1 MAYDLMAGIGIQITP
16 SATLD
21 IGYRYLNSGAYS
33 YLVNPQ
39 TGQTIKEKNTS
50 QQVRVGIRYM
60 LN

>member
-1 MAYDLMAGIGIQITP
+1 MAFDLMAGIGIQLTP

-21 IGYRYLNSGAYS
+21 IGYRYLNTGAYN

-39 TGQTIKEKNTS
+39 TGTTIKESNIS